1 MLETVVLDSYRHLLV
16 PTTMTYL
23 LKENCLVFC
32 FFFLLLNNY
41 VIQISPGW
49 ETLIADFTNI
59 KGYHVKGK

>member
-1 MLETVVLDSYRHLLV
+1 MVETVVLDSYRHLLV
-16 PTTMTYL
+16 PTTTTYL
-23 LKENCLVFC
+23 LKENCLL
-32 FFFLLLNNY
+32 FFSLLNNY